1 MVSIAS
7 LLQRCSLTSRLG
19 HNFPL
24 FLFYLSPGK
33 YKKNNDI
40 LSLSQEENLLFPPT
54 ICCHFWRTQCCEIKI
69 TFDKKNTNK
78 NAAQNHLNMFESIW
92 KLFWGKRG
100 GYNWQKCKEDLKSK
114 QFKQLIFG
122 KRRKF
127 LKSGEDK
134 CKSLLSVSC
143 LGSSGGS
150 NLVQKTV
157 FPSTTSSCPT
167 LSDILATF
175 FVPFYSQSLWSNN
188 SLSLLVNQPGM
199 WSNHTARF

>member
-1 MVSIAS
+1 MIFYLCHRRKILYS
-7 LLQRCSLTSRLG
+7 LLQFDFNMVVVIFGEHSVVKSKLPSTRKTRME
-19 HNFPL
+19 
-24 FLFYLSPGK
+24 
-33 YKKNNDI
+33 I
-40 LSLSQEENLLFPPT
+40 LRKT
-54 ICCHFWRTQCCEIKI
+54 TWICLKVFGNC
-69 TFDKKNTNK
+69 
-78 NAAQNHLNMFESIW
+78 FE
-92 KLFWGKRG
+92 G
-100 GYNWQKCKEDLKSK
+100 QKCQEDPKSK
-114 QFKQLIFG
+114 QLKQLIFG